1 MPKLNVYVSES
12 LGKRIHEAG
21 IAVSATC
28 QRALEEEVRRVEATL
43 VANERIRLMAQRLK
57 AGFVSHRPDDL
68 VRETEG
74 HTVGVH
80 WATNEASLTELS
92 AVANATT
99 PDLLVNRQSGSL
111 DLVLSEAGFS
121 TDSETN
127 RTLSMDDPWGRGFL
141 RACQEMWREVQ
152 PLI

>member
-12 LGKRIHEAG
+12 LGKRIREAG

-43 VANERIRLMAQRLK
+43 AANERVRLMAQRLK

-74 HTVGVH
+74 HAVGVH
-80 WATNEASLTELS
+80 WATHEATLAELS
-92 AVANATT
+92 SVANANT
-99 PDLLVNRQSGSL
+99 PEVLVNRRSGSL
-111 DLVLSEAGFS
+111 DRVLSDAGFS

-127 RTLSMDDPWGRGFL
+127 RTLTVEDPWCRGFL

-152 PLI
+152 PLM